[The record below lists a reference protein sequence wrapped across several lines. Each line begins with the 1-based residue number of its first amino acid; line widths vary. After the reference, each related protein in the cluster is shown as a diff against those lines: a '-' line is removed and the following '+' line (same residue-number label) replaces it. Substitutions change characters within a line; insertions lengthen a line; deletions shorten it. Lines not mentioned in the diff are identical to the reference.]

1 MDTYHFL
8 LMRISTADSDLS
20 GIAETWHLIWRPTL
34 RLPYSE
40 FKIRLC
46 FLKAFGNLTAAVTL
60 VGLEKSCI
68 LINLL
73 MATYPFAHFLSVYFV
88 DAKVS
93 LSELYSKNVYC
104 WIDVV
109 VICHS

>member
-1 MDTYHFL
+1 METYIVASI
-8 LMRISTADSDLS
+8 LMTHMLIDSQN
-20 GIAETWHLIWRPTL
+20 E
-34 RLPYSE
+34 PYSE

-93 LSELYSKNVYC
+93 LSELYGKNVY
-104 WIDVV
+104 WIDVA